1 MSEHVNPLLAKA
13 KLPGRIFQLPSRGIF
28 YKNGELDDTVKQ
40 GEIHVQPLSAM
51 DEIIMKNPDQL
62 FSGQAVEQVYRTC
75 VRGVNKPTELLAK
88 DVDAIMLF
96 LRTVTYG
103 PTFEYTVKHE
113 CKDAKEHSYVADID
127 QMIAQLKM
135 IDPTTVDA
143 VYQVELQN
151 HQHVKLRP
159 NRYAQV
165 IELIKH
171 NQGKVELTVE
181 DQKFNFRTM
190 LSGMIESVDDITDPK
205 LIAEWIDALQS
216 TFTSRLTSKLDEVNN
231 WGPSMK
237 WNTTC
242 KDCGEVFEVE
252 LPINPVSFF
261 IE

>member
-28 YKNGELDDTVKQ
+28 YTNGELDESIKN

-62 FSGQAVEQVYRTC
+62 FSGQAVEQVYSTC
-75 VRGVNKPTELLAK
+75 VRGVTKPTQLLAK

-103 PTFEYTVKHE
+103 PSFEYTVKHE

-127 QMIAQLKM
+127 QMINELKM
-135 IDPTTVDA
+135 IDPTTVDE
-143 VYQVELQN
+143 VYKVELANGQI
-151 HQHVKLRP
+151 VKLRP

-171 NQGKVELTVE
+171 NQGKTELTIE
-181 DQKFNFRTM
+181 DQKYNFRAMM
-190 LSGMIESVDDITDPK
+190 LGMIESVDGITDEK
-205 LIAEWIDALQS
+205 LLAEWIDTLQT
-216 TFTSRLTSKLDEVNN
+216 TFTSRLLKKLDDVNG
-231 WGPSMK
+231 WGPNMRWK
-237 WNTTC
+237 TKC
-242 KDCGEVFEVE
+242 LDCGEVFDVE

-261 IE
+261 TE